1 MLKKLLILIF
11 LYSNYTLSDTD
22 NFVNLYSARQ
32 SVLMKPLINAFQK
45 KTDIKVNIIA
55 AKASQLINRIEAEGK
70 YTKADVLLTTDVGR
84 LIYAKNKKLFKAVD
98 STYLK
103 KVIPN
108 KFKDKDNQWFG
119 LSLRSRIFIYNKN
132 KVKKEELFGYIDLA
146 HKRWKKRVMVRSSN
160 NVYNQS
166 LVSAMILNYGEKRVN
181 SFLKNFVNNFSRK
194 PSGGDR
200 DQIRGVVSGEGDI
213 ALVNS
218 YYYFK
223 MKFNDKENFLKDIN
237 LHFPR
242 DNSMKTHVNISGA
255 GIIKFSKNYG
265 NAVKF
270 LEYMVSNEAQKIYA
284 DINYEYPISNNLNI
298 STELKKYKIPEQ
310 DALRLEK
317 IGIVNKKAT
326 ILMDRAGWK

>member
-146 HKRWKKRVMVRSSN
+146 DKR
-160 NVYNQS
+160 
-166 LVSAMILNYGEKRVN
+166 
-181 SFLKNFVNNFSRK
+181 
-194 PSGGDR
+194 
-200 DQIRGVVSGEGDI
+200 
-213 ALVNS
+213 
-218 YYYFK
+218 
-223 MKFNDKENFLKDIN
+223 
-237 LHFPR
+237 
-242 DNSMKTHVNISGA
+242 
-255 GIIKFSKNYG
+255 
-265 NAVKF
+265 
-270 LEYMVSNEAQKIYA
+270 
-284 DINYEYPISNNLNI
+284 
-298 STELKKYKIPEQ
+298 
-310 DALRLEK
+310 
-317 IGIVNKKAT
+317 
-326 ILMDRAGWK
+326 